1 MEIVTKVILEYL
13 GSNRRLIVPG
23 LGAFMVKDTGERVFS
38 DLLRN
43 DDGVLT
49 SLLCNEMNDMEAAV
63 TIDRFIFEV
72 RHELEQYGYCRL
84 GEVGTLRIEPENG
97 VLRLYPPVKSEEV
110 QPEAHIPYV
119 PAPILEGDMP
129 EVASAEPGDEVAEA
143 AEVAETVED
152 AGVEQ
157 SDEVA
162 EAVEDAGVEQSV
174 EAEETPELEAS
185 TLVQNESQSQPEAVV
200 SQPEEIVAQPEAV
213 VSQPEEMVA
222 QPEAVVSQ
230 PEEKVEEDVRPVSA
244 KPQPKKAKRRIK
256 FDLVMLIAIAVIL
269 AAVALLVLGIY
280 NVTSSDNSNNK
291 ADDRAMDKV
300 RVETE

>member
-49 SLLCNEMNDMEAAV
+49 SLLCNEMSDMEAAV

-129 EVASAEPGDEVAEA
+129 EVASAEQGDEVAEA
-143 AEVAETVED
+143 AEVAET
-152 AGVEQ
+152 
-157 SDEVA
+157 
-162 EAVEDAGVEQSV
+162 VEDAGVEQSV

-185 TLVQNESQSQPEAVV
+185 TLVQNESQSQPEEIV
-200 SQPEEIVAQPEAV
+200 SQL
-213 VSQPEEMVA
+213 EEMVA

-280 NVTSSDNSNNK
+280 NVTSSDNSDNK

>member
-1 MEIVTKVILEYL
+1 MKIVTEVILEYL

-49 SLLCNEMNDMEAAV
+49 SLLCNVMSDMEAAV
-63 TIDRFIFEV
+63 TIDRFVFEV

-110 QPEAHIPYV
+110 QPEVHVPYV

-129 EVASAEPGDEVAEA
+129 EVASAEQDDEVAET
-143 AEVAETVED
+143 AEVAED

-157 SDEVA
+157 SIEV
-162 EAVEDAGVEQSV
+162 
-174 EAEETPELEAS
+174 EEMPELETFTS
-185 TLVQNESQSQPEAVV
+185 VQDESQSQPEVVVAQPEEIV
-200 SQPEEIVAQPEAV
+200 SQPEEVVAQHKE
-213 VSQPEEMVA
+213 
-222 QPEAVVSQ
+222 VVSQ
-230 PEEKVEEDVRPVSA
+230 PEEKVEEDVRPISA

-280 NVTSSDNSNNK
+280 NVASSDGSDNE
-291 ADDRAMDKV
+291 ADDRAMNKV
-300 RVETE
+300 RVEAE

>member
-1 MEIVTKVILEYL
+1 MKIVTEVILEYL

-49 SLLCNEMNDMEAAV
+49 SLLCNVMSDMEAAV
-63 TIDRFIFEV
+63 TIDRFVFEV

-110 QPEAHIPYV
+110 QPEVHVPYV
-119 PAPILEGDMP
+119 PAPILEGDML
-129 EVASAEPGDEVAEA
+129 EVASAEQDDEVAET
-143 AEVAETVED
+143 AEVAEVAED

-157 SDEVA
+157 SIEV
-162 EAVEDAGVEQSV
+162 
-174 EAEETPELEAS
+174 EEMPELETFIS
-185 TLVQNESQSQPEAVV
+185 VQDESQSQPEEVVAQPEEIV
-200 SQPEEIVAQPEAV
+200 SQPEEVVAQPKE
-213 VSQPEEMVA
+213 
-222 QPEAVVSQ
+222 VVSQ
-230 PEEKVEEDVRPVSA
+230 PEEKVEEDVPPISA

-280 NVTSSDNSNNK
+280 NVASSDGSDNE
-291 ADDRAMDKV
+291 ADDRAMNKV
-300 RVETE
+300 RVEAE